1 MIAYIS
7 SLTNGG
13 CGFVFKVPVHVLKI
27 PMLIQWN
34 LDITTLY
41 NEVSQN
47 RIGLSLIFSIGSI
60 GLINQT
66 QSKTDVRLGLITES
80 NQMIGV

>member
-47 RIGLSLIFSIGSI
+47 RIGLSSIFFDWF
-60 GLINQT
+60 NWFD
-66 QSKTDVRLGLITES
+66 KS
-80 NQMIGV
+80 NSEQNRCSTRFD